1 MLNFVKKL
9 NFEKII
15 EKGKPLLIVGICFA
29 AVFLAGF
36 GTGKSTMG
44 EKVSTTKRSLTNYT
58 TNSAVQTKATT
69 PAKTE
74 SAVKQAPTDPTN
86 CYIKGSKSKIY
97 HVPGGSFYERTNAA
111 QCFNSE
117 EAAQSAGYT
126 KSTR

>member
-15 EKGKPLLIVGICFA
+15 EKGKPLLIAGICFA

-36 GTGKSTMG
+36 GTGKSTIG
-44 EKVSTTKRSLTNYT
+44 DKGSASKRSLTNYT

-69 PAKTE
+69 PAKIE
-74 SAVKQAPTDPTN
+74 STAKQAPTDRID

-117 EAAQSAGYT
+117 EEALSAGYN
-126 KSTR
+126 KSSH